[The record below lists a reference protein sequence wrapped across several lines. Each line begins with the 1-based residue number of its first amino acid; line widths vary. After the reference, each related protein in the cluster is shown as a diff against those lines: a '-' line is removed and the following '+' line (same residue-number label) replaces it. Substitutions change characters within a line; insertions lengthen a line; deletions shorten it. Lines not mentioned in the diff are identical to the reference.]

1 MAPVH
6 PLRGTGPWEWAELGT
21 VLGAEAT
28 AGRTA
33 ALSSGSTEWEMGL
46 HQDERVEAEARGL
59 VYLGTRVGTS
69 LTEAEHL

>member
-33 ALSSGSTEWEMGL
+33 ALSSGSTEWE
-46 HQDERVEAEARGL
+46 RVEAEARGL